1 MHTPRAL
8 FLERIGPLSGVTV
21 SSRDRVAL
29 WCQAVQ
35 GTVSGMQREGGKD
48 LQETPRLVIPRAMW
62 RKTQKLWVLPLKKK
76 LGDPA
81 FVHTDLTIT
90 QPCNWLLRWKFKSQ
104 KMRRLLSDC
113 PVMGRLGSSHWS
125 ILLHWGIKPMTP
137 KVFLTN
143 IFHRTSLGCVAWSFA
158 LKSTLLLELTFT

>member
-8 FLERIGPLSGVTV
+8 FLERIGPRSGVTV

-62 RKTQKLWVLPLKKK
+62 RKTQKL
-76 LGDPA
+76 
-81 FVHTDLTIT
+81 
-90 QPCNWLLRWKFKSQ
+90 
-104 KMRRLLSDC
+104 
-113 PVMGRLGSSHWS
+113 
-125 ILLHWGIKPMTP
+125 
-137 KVFLTN
+137 
-143 IFHRTSLGCVAWSFA
+143 
-158 LKSTLLLELTFT
+158 